1 MNGLLMPACAEP
13 DTPVIICRKLQTAL
27 GELKQRLQ
35 AQYERRLPGE
45 KNRIRKAIQ
54 DAEVAAWQT
63 SFPHLFLPDLVEDA
77 IDHLAVSLSSEF
89 GNEETAHTNA
99 A

>member
-1 MNGLLMPACAEP
+1 MNGLLMPGCAEP
-13 DTPVIICRKLQTAL
+13 DTPVIICRKLQMAL

-35 AQYERRLPGE
+35 VRYERRLPGE
-45 KNRIRKAIQ
+45 RNRIRKAIQ

-63 SFPHLFLPDLVEDA
+63 CFPHLFLPDLVEDA

-89 GNEETAHTNA
+89 GNEGTSNTNA